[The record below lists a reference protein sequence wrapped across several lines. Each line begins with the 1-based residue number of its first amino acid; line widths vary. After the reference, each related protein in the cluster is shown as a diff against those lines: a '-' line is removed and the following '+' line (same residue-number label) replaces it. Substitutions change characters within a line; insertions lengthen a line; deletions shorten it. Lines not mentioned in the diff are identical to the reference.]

1 MAPKPKFNT
10 LTTTGRLAKDA
21 YEREQKA
28 AATKPTPNPSE
39 TLNNNLPTPP
49 PPKKKRR
56 ITNHAPPG
64 ERAAEAAAKALA
76 REKKA
81 ARKAPLTTK
90 EKQAA
95 HAARQRKARQ
105 SVVHDGS
112 SLHILPDEDG
122 APSAGAGER
131 VKGSET
137 RNLNLMD
144 FMREL
149 GQMSSTPVQ
158 KGRRKGVVAGEGRRE
173 SVLVRAT
180 EKTRRLKAEVGGG
193 FESKAKGSRRPGLMA
208 LPLKLRERIWREV
221 VVETRFFVYP
231 ASSPE
236 QPDLAMTSRQVRK
249 EVLLIYYGENT
260 FAVEVP
266 SATAKGK
273 KTKASPS
280 LMPVKKWANALQS
293 AKHLEQISQWA
304 FIWIPTTA
312 SNTGTAG
319 LDSAASNED
328 AIVSL
333 QFPVPRKKRKPKMEV
348 HKQAFCMLSSHEQH
362 VPCVLKKVPK
372 WLNDAVTSALLEKED
387 RGEQVMAIAVAMR
400 QKGGELVESR
410 CELLKMDNGL

>member
-1 MAPKPKFNT
+1 MAPKPKLNT

-21 YEREQKA
+21 YEREQQQAKA
-28 AATKPTPNPSE
+28 AMPKLTPSE
-39 TLNNNLPTPP
+39 PLTGDVPSRP

-56 ITNHAPPG
+56 VTNHAPPG

-76 REKKA
+76 REKKKA

-112 SLHILPDEDG
+112 SLRVLSEENEM
-122 APSAGAGER
+122 SSVGER
-131 VKGSET
+131 AKESET

-158 KGRRKGVVAGEGRRE
+158 KGRKKAVVAGGRGRE

-180 EKTRRLKAEVGGG
+180 EKTRRLKVEVGGG
-193 FESKAKGSRRPGLMA
+193 FESKAKGTGGPGLMA
-208 LPLKLRERIWREV
+208 LPIELRQRIWRQV

-236 QPDLAMTSRQVRK
+236 QPDLAMTSRQIRR
-249 EVLLIYYGENT
+249 EVLPIYYGENT
-260 FAVEVP
+260 FVVEVP
-266 SATAKGK
+266 SAIAKGK
-273 KTKASPS
+273 TTKASPS

-293 AKHLEQISQWA
+293 AKHLEQISKWA

-333 QFPVPRKKRKPKMEV
+333 QFPVPRKKRKPKMEI

-410 CELLKMDNGL
+410 CKLLKMDDGL